1 VIVRKEGDFLPQKNV
16 LSDIKRD
23 LDCCVGKK
31 IRLRANR
38 GRKKIV
44 EQVGVLEKTYPHIFV
59 VKLDEKKSVARR
71 VSFSY
76 SDILTETVELSV
88 CDDEASSQA

>member
-1 VIVRKEGDFLPQKNV
+1 MLGKEGDFLPENNV
-16 LSDIKRD
+16 LSDIKKD
-23 LDCCVGKK
+23 LDGCVGKK

-59 VKLDEKKSVARR
+59 IKLEEKKNTARR

-76 SDILTETVELSV
+76 SDVLTETVELSV
-88 CDDEASSQA
+88 CED

>member
-1 VIVRKEGDFLPQKNV
+1 MPQKNV
-16 LSDIKRD
+16 LAEIKRD
-23 LDCCVGKK
+23 LDDCVGKK
-31 IRLRANR
+31 IKLRANR

-59 VKLDEKKSVARR
+59 VKLDEKKSVVRR

-76 SDILTETVELSV
+76 TDILTETVELSV
-88 CDDEASSQA
+88 CDEDTAAGGKCEDTIS

>member
-1 VIVRKEGDFLPQKNV
+1 MPQKNV
-16 LSDIKRD
+16 LAEIKSS
-23 LDCCVGKK
+23 LDDCVGKK
-31 IRLRANR
+31 IKLRANR

-59 VKLDEKKSVARR
+59 VKLDEKKSVVRR

-76 SDILTETVELSV
+76 TDILTETVELSV
-88 CDDEASSQA
+88 CDDDGGDQYKETIS

>member
-1 VIVRKEGDFLPQKNV
+1 MPQKNV
-16 LSDIKRD
+16 LAEIKRD
-23 LDCCVGKK
+23 LDENVGKR

-59 VKLDEKKSVARR
+59 VKLDEKKSVVRR

-76 SDILTETVELSV
+76 SDILTETVELVVYEEDKEKNTGQCEESI
-88 CDDEASSQA
+88 S